1 METLAFAVGER
12 IAPDRNSYFSRAWL
26 IVWVS
31 AGKIKKERGRQDR

>member
-1 METLAFAVGER
+1 MAFAVGEC
-12 IAPDRNSYFSRAWL
+12 ITPDKNPYFLRAWL

>member
-1 METLAFAVGER
+1 MAFAVGER
-12 IAPDRNSYFSRAWL
+12 ITPDRKPYFRRAWL